1 MGAVESVAPTP
12 TGKLKAHPYNCSAP
26 LGDWGGRN
34 GARESPRAATG
45 ASRCDGAA
53 LPAATSGATVSTRKE
68 AQCFATLRFKPPT
81 ERVR

>member
-34 GARESPRAATG
+34 GARESPRPLQVRVDVMAP
-45 ASRCDGAA
+45 RCQP
-53 LPAATSGATVSTRKE
+53 L
-68 AQCFATLRFKPPT
+68 LR
-81 ERVR
+81 ERP